1 MSNVLTAVA
10 NPLLAQGLVALRS
23 MNVMPRLVNS
33 DYQGAAQEKNSVIN
47 VPIPSAVT
55 ALQVSPGAT
64 PPANNDTSP
73 TSVPITLDQWYEA
86 PFYITDQEAM
96 NVMNGYVPMQATEAV
111 KAIANNVNAYILG
124 KYKGFY
130 GFAGT
135 AGTTPFASDTTAASN
150 ARKALNKQ
158 LAPTGD
164 RRIVLD
170 MDAEGNAI
178 ILPMFSQ
185 MQMAGNTQTLVEGT
199 IGRKVGFDW
208 YSDQQIP
215 THTAGTITTGLINKA
230 GTAIAVGAKT
240 CTGTT
245 AATTGACAL
254 VVGDVILF
262 AGDPQTYVLT
272 AVATQA
278 AAATDVA
285 IAFYPGKVVAATG
298 SEAITVKASHVV
310 NLAFHRDAI
319 AFATRPLQEVNHPA
333 VISVSQVD
341 PVSGLALRLE
351 ISRQHK
357 QTRYSFDILYGGA
370 VIRPELGCRLA
381 G

>member
-1 MSNVLTAVA
+1 MSNTLTAVA
-10 NPLLAQGLVALRS
+10 TPLLAQGLVALRS

-47 VPIPSAVT
+47 VPVPSAVT
-55 ALQVSPGAT
+55 AMAVSPGAT
-64 PPANNDTSP
+64 PPANQDTSP

-124 KYKGFY
+124 QYKSFY
-130 GFAGT
+130 GIAGT
-135 AGTTPFASDTTAASN
+135 AGTTPFATTTQGASD
-150 ARKALNKQ
+150 ARKLLNKQ

-178 ILPMFSQ
+178 SLAMFQQ
-185 MQMAGNTQTLVEGT
+185 MQMSGNDKTLVEGV

-208 YSDQQIP
+208 YADQQVL
-215 THTAGTITTGLINKA
+215 THSSTALTAGA
-230 GTAIAVGAKT
+230 ATANGVNAVGAKSVSI
-240 CTGTT
+240 
-245 AATTGACAL
+245 AKATNASPL
-254 VVGDVILF
+254 VKGDIISF
-262 AGDPQTYVLT
+262 AGNTQTYVVT
-272 AVATQA
+272 ADTTLAVGNTSVPIYPGLKVAT
-278 AAATDVA
+278 V
-285 IAFYPGKVVAATG
+285 GG
-298 SEAITVKASHVV
+298 ETVTLVASHVV

-319 AFATRPLQEVNHPA
+319 AFATRPLAEINHPS

-370 VIRPELGCRLA
+370 VIRPELGCRIA

>member
-1 MSNVLTAVA
+1 MSNTLTAVA
-10 NPLLAQGLVALRS
+10 TPLLAQGLVALRS

-55 ALQVSPGAT
+55 ALAVSPGAT
-64 PPANNDTSP
+64 PPANQDTSP
-73 TSVPITLDQWYEA
+73 TSVPIVLDQWYEA

-124 KYKGFY
+124 QYKGFY

-135 AGTTPFASDTTAASN
+135 PGTTPFASDTGAASQ
-150 ARKALNKQ
+150 ARKLLNKQ

-178 ILPMFSQ
+178 TLPMFQQYQ
-185 MQMAGNTQTLVEGT
+185 MSNSTATLVEGV

-208 YSDQQIP
+208 YADQQVL
-215 THTAGTITTGLINKA
+215 THNNTPLTAGA
-230 GTAIAVGAKT
+230 ATANGVNAVGSKLVSIAK
-240 CTGTT
+240 
-245 AATTGACAL
+245 ATNPSPL
-254 VVGDVILF
+254 VKGDILTF
-262 AGDPQTYVLT
+262 AGSLQTYVVT
-272 AVATQA
+272 ADTTLSVGNTS
-278 AAATDVA
+278 VP
-285 IAFYPGKVVAATG
+285 IYPGLVLATAG
-298 SEAITVKASHVV
+298 GETVSVKASHVV
-310 NLAFHRDAI
+310 NMAFHRDAI
-319 AFATRPLQEVNHPA
+319 AFATRPLNEVNHPA

-357 QTRYSFDILYGGA
+357 QTRYSFDVLYGGA
-370 VIRPELGCRLA
+370 VVRPELGARLA

>member
-1 MSNVLTAVA
+1 MSNILAAVA
-10 NPLLAQGLVALRS
+10 TPLLAQGLVALRS

-55 ALQVSPGAT
+55 ALAVAPGAT
-64 PPANNDTSP
+64 PPANQDMSP

-111 KAIANNVNAYILG
+111 KAIANQVNAYILG
-124 KYKGFY
+124 QYKGSF

-135 AGTTPFASDTTAASN
+135 SGVTPFASDTGAASQ
-150 ARKALNKQ
+150 ARKLLNKQ

-178 ILPMFSQ
+178 TLPMFQ
-185 MQMAGNTQTLVEGT
+185 QAQMAGTTMTLVEGV

-208 YSDQQIP
+208 YADQQVL
-215 THTAGTITTGLINKA
+215 THTNTPFTAGA
-230 GTAIAVGAKT
+230 ATANGVNAVGSKLVSIAK
-240 CTGTT
+240 
-245 AATTGACAL
+245 ATNPSPL
-254 VVGDVILF
+254 VKGDIISF
-262 AGDPQTYVLT
+262 AGSLQTYVVT
-272 AVATQA
+272 ADTVLA
-278 AAATDVA
+278 AGNTNVP
-285 IAFYPGKVVAATG
+285 IYPGLVLATAG
-298 SEAITVKASHVV
+298 GETVTVKASHVV

-319 AFATRPLQEVNHPA
+319 AFATRPLAEINHPA

-341 PVSGLALRLE
+341 PISGLALRLE

-357 QTRYSFDILYGGA
+357 QTRYSFDVLYGGA
-370 VIRPELGCRLA
+370 VIRPELIVRIG